1 MHNKMRR
8 MLSNFG
14 HGASAKSRAYRFP
27 SILTEMGGAEML
39 SDAEF
44 ADMLEE
50 IDKFSAQFRLT
61 NKAIKTEIFNGAP
74 QVL

>member
-14 HGASAKSRAYRFP
+14 HKSLEKSRACRFL

-44 ADMLEE
+44 ADILEE
-50 IDKFSAQFRLT
+50 IDKFSAQFPLP
-61 NKAIKTEIFNGAP
+61 NKEIKTEKFNGASR
-74 QVL
+74 VL